1 MGLGAGRI
9 RKRKTLQAGDRVAER
24 PSGGERPAA
33 SKEQVTKRLV
43 KRGYA
48 REGDLLATVE
58 HAQFGREGK
67 NVLGEQLPV
76 KKVHVPRLVAGKNV
90 TVEGGTRYIMRT
102 NGLVEVFEDE
112 KGTLFI
118 QAKLFRHGTC
128 SVNVAEDEMTATLSL
143 TPPLGGGEAVTENS
157 VLEECNRL
165 GITFGI
171 DRQAAEEAALRAR
184 EGGEAVSGVV
194 VARGEP
200 PVNGR
205 DGTIELHVLR
215 ASGSTGRVRG
225 DGSVDFKTLDRVTS
239 VKRDQLVAVLTR
251 QSPGRQDGRTVK
263 GRVVKAQSG
272 KPVAFEVGNNIRS
285 EERGETV
292 HYFSSIN
299 GKLLFDGKKISVEPV
314 LIIEGDVGPKT
325 GHIKFSGIIH
335 VRGNVQDTYNVFS
348 KKDITVEG
356 NVGNCVIKTEGNLTV
371 RNGIVGKNRGL
382 IQVGGD
388 VRLKFAENSNVRA
401 GGSIYVMRA
410 ALNCTL
416 VAGSRII
423 AVEEKGQI
431 IGGQLKAGDGIE
443 VKILGNESEHRMEV
457 HVGSDFSVEE
467 KIEILQEKMQKYER
481 ALKKIELV
489 LDKLKK
495 VSPDPEGLPE
505 NLRVLYVETRKKATI
520 AKIAVSEFR
529 KKQRALSD
537 SLDEI
542 KNAEVLVR
550 DTLHRGVKLFFGRLS
565 FEPETRE
572 TKVKITY
579 NREKDKVEVNRLL

>member
-1 MGLGAGRI
+1 MGLGAGR
-9 RKRKTLQAGDRVAER
+9 RKTRRSLKAGEGVAKRPPGEER
-24 PSGGERPAA
+24 SNL
-33 SKEQVTKRLV
+33 SKEEVTKTLV

-67 NVLGEQLPV
+67 NVLGEQLPA
-76 KKVHVPRLVAGKNV
+76 KKVHVPRLVAGRNV
-90 TVEGGTRYIMRT
+90 TVEGGTRYLMRT
-102 NGLVEVFEDE
+102 NGLVEVFEGA

-118 QAKLFRHGTC
+118 QAKSFRNGTC
-128 SVNVAEDEMTATLSL
+128 SVNIADDEMTATLTL
-143 TPPLGGGEAVTENS
+143 TPSLGGGEAVTTHL
-157 VLEECNRL
+157 VLEECSRL

-171 DRQAAEEAALRAR
+171 DRQAAEEAVQRAQK
-184 EGGEAVSGVV
+184 GGEVMGGVI

-200 PVNGR
+200 PINGNE
-205 DGTIELHVLR
+205 GSIELHVLQ

-239 VKRDQLVAVLTR
+239 VKRDQLIAVLTHP
-251 QSPGRQDGRTVK
+251 SPGRQDGHTVK

-272 KPVAFEVGNNIRS
+272 KPAVCEVGSNVRS

-292 HYFSSIN
+292 HYFSNIN
-299 GKLLFDGKKISVEPV
+299 GKLVFDGKKISVEPV

-325 GHIKFSGIIH
+325 GHIKFSGMVH
-335 VRGNVQDTYNVFS
+335 VKGNVQDTYNVFS

-356 NVGNCVIKTEGNLTV
+356 NVGNCVIKTDGNLTV

-388 VRLKFAENSNVRA
+388 VRFKFAENSNIRA
-401 GGSIYVMRA
+401 GGSIQVMRA

-416 VAGSRII
+416 IAGSRIV

-467 KIEILQEKMQKYER
+467 KIQTLQEKMKKFER
-481 ALKKIELV
+481 ALKKIMLV

-495 VSPDPEGLPE
+495 ASPDPEGLPE
-505 NLRVLYVETRKKATI
+505 DLRTLYGETRKKATI
-520 AKIAVSEFR
+520 AKIAVTELR
-529 KKQRALSD
+529 KKQRTLSD
-537 SLDEI
+537 SLDELRD
-542 KNAEVLVR
+542 AEVLVR
-550 DTLHRGVKLFFGRLS
+550 DTLYRGVKIIFGRHS

-579 NREKDKVEVNRLL
+579 CHAKDRVEVNRLL